1 MRSDVVTDKII
12 GSVTILVILLLMV
25 YVAFAMWQNERLSQ
39 NTVYVLFS
47 EIGSLQNEDDVT
59 IRGFGGNRIVRAFH
73 IQHRHEIQKR
83 EPEHFGQQKH

>member
-1 MRSDVVTDKII
+1 MNSNKII
-12 GSVTILVILLLMV
+12 GSITILVILLLMV

-59 IRGFGGNRIVRAFH
+59 IRGYKIGYVASITMASDSTLMANDSIRIF
-73 IQHRHEIQKR
+73 K
-83 EPEHFGQQKH
+83 K